1 MPSSGPILGAQS
13 LNDDTHINDLLD
25 VLRGALGALSGFVVR
40 FGARISFLF
49 IAGNIFGA
57 ERLGTYAYSIAIV
70 ETFAAIAIFGQKRSL
85 FALLEK
91 DAPAGSARESQLA
104 FSAILLSLALSLMF
118 ACFLYFW
125 GWQALAMDN
134 STPFSPLFAFV
145 IPLIA
150 VSEVFLSL
158 TRHRRKIRYDVMA
171 RSITEPWVLTGLV
184 VAAWALNMLD
194 GGLLAAYFGALVAS
208 FAVSLW
214 GLARLYHLPTI
225 LRAGTNAAYL
235 RELSVFSAPTAAVDV
250 IALAFRRVD
259 IFLLGVLS
267 SEAVVG
273 IYYAAQNIA
282 TLVQKTRHIFDP
294 ILAPVVSQTMTRR
307 GHDQAAKQ
315 LEQVCRWI
323 FTILA
328 IQVVLLGFFAGALLD
343 LVGTGMAVGA
353 LALILMMVAEALD
366 GSIASAELPIV
377 YRHPR
382 FNLGLSLVAFGVHV
396 AGCYLLIPAYGVTGA
411 AASLLISLGTLNIL
425 RIYFA
430 QRLLDIW
437 VLSPAYLKPA
447 FAMGMTLGALIL
459 LDRYVDLHDALT
471 WPIGV
476 LLAFVVYLGMIK
488 MMGISEE
495 GRALVAQLRNKS

>member
-1 MPSSGPILGAQS
+1 VK
-13 LNDDTHINDLLD
+13 DETHLNDLLD

-49 IAGNIFGA
+49 IAGYVFGA
-57 ERLGTYAYSIAIV
+57 ERLGTSAYSIAFV

-85 FALLEK
+85 FALLEN
-91 DAPAGSARESQLA
+91 DAPEGGVRESQLA
-104 FSAILLSLALSLMF
+104 FTSILLSLGLSLVF
-118 ACFLYFW
+118 SCFLYFW
-125 GWQALAMDN
+125 GWQALGMDD
-134 STPFSPLFAFV
+134 SSPFSPLFAFV

-158 TRHRRKIRYDVMA
+158 TRHRRKIRYDVIA

-184 VAAWALNMLD
+184 AIAWALNMLD

-208 FAVSLW
+208 FMVSLW
-214 GLARLYHLPTI
+214 GLANLYSLSAV
-225 LRAGTNAAYL
+225 LRAGTNGKCL

-267 SEAVVG
+267 SEAIVG

-294 ILAPVVSQTMTRR
+294 ILAPVVSQTMARR

-328 IQVVLLGFFAGALLD
+328 IQVALLGFFAGSLLE
-343 LVGTGMAVGA
+343 LIGTGMAAGA

-366 GSIASAELPIV
+366 GTIASAELPIV

-382 FNLGLSLVAFGVHV
+382 FNLGLSLVSFVVHV
-396 AGCYLLIPAYGVTGA
+396 AGCYLLIPEYGA
-411 AASLLISLGTLNIL
+411 AGAAGSLLISLSVLNIL

-430 QRLLDIW
+430 HHLLGIW
-437 VLSPAYLKPA
+437 VLSTAYLKPT
-447 FAMGMTLGALIL
+447 FAMGVTLGSL
-459 LDRYVDLHDALT
+459 LLADRYIDLHDVMT
-471 WPIGV
+471 WPIG
-476 LLAFVVYLGMIK
+476 LALGFAVYLGAIK

-495 GRALVAQLRNKS
+495 GQALFAKLREKN